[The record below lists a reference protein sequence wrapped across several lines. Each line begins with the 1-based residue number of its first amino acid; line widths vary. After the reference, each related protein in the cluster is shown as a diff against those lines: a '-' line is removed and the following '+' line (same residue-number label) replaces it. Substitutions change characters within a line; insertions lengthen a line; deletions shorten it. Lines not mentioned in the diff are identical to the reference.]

1 MPRPALLACLAIVPI
16 AACKR
21 APPPQARYCDQ
32 DLSGVW
38 VNASDRA
45 YAYRLTDHGDAVR
58 GKYFNRDIDGGETP
72 PRPGDDPILID
83 LHRTPSALAGT
94 MKAKGEAPGGRR
106 CDLEFGMRVSS
117 CQPDALQVVGETSY
131 QLRDDCTRQKQEDG
145 GEIPPR
151 LTEYR
156 WERAPAAG
164 GGKAR

>member
-1 MPRPALLACLAIVPI
+1 MSRSALLVCAAI
-16 AACKR
+16 ALSTGCKR

-38 VNASDRA
+38 VNASDPS
-45 YAYRLTDHGDAVR
+45 YGYRLQDHGDSVR
-58 GKYFNRDIDGGETP
+58 GKFFRREADGGEAAP
-72 PRPGDDPILID
+72 EPGDDPMLID
-83 LHRTPSALAGT
+83 LHRTDKALAGT
-94 MKAKGEAPGGRR
+94 MKTKGEAPGGRR

-117 CQPDALQVVGETSY
+117 CQSDAVQVVGETSY
-131 QLRDDCTRQKQEDG
+131 DVRDDCTRQKQEDG

-156 WERAPAAG
+156 WERAPEAD